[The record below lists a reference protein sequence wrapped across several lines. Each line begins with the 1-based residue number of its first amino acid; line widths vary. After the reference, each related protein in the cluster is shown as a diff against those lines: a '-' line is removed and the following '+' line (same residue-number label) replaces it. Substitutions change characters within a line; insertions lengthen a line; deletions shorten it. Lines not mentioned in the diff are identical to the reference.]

1 VTRHDSNRSE
11 ARERKR
17 ANRSTGTGPR
27 EPDRAN
33 RARLP
38 AGPTD
43 ERETTPTVEHTSA
56 ASTGQLHAVLVLAGS
71 SGGIGAHV
79 RSLAQGLSAHGL
91 EVTVCGPAETDALYG
106 FSETGARFHPV
117 EITPTP
123 GPRTDAA
130 AVGELRRAFARATLV
145 HAHGLRAALL
155 SDLALRTA
163 RAGTPLVV
171 TSHHANLA
179 TGMERRLL
187 RLMERRVARAA
198 DLVLGVSSD
207 LVARARTLGAADARL
222 SPVAA
227 PPLPLPAPAGRR
239 EQVRAE
245 LFAAGE
251 GKDGGRPIVLA
262 VGRLIPQKNVH
273 LLLDAASGW
282 RGAGE
287 PLVLVAGDGPEQ
299 EALAARVRT
308 ERLPVR
314 LLGHRTDIPDL
325 LAAADLVVIS
335 SRWEARSLVAQEAL
349 RAGVPLVAT
358 AVGGLPELVGDAA
371 VLVPPGDRAALS
383 DAVST
388 LLADPDRRA
397 RLAAAGPPQAATW
410 PDEAATVAQVLSVYD
425 ELTSAPARS

>member
-1 VTRHDSNRSE
+1 M
-11 ARERKR
+11 
-17 ANRSTGTGPR
+17 
-27 EPDRAN
+27 
-33 RARLP
+33 
-38 AGPTD
+38 
-43 ERETTPTVEHTSA
+43 EHTSA

-187 RLMERRVARAA
+187 RLMERRVDRAA

-245 LFAAGE
+245 LLGAELPGE
-251 GKDGGRPIVLA
+251 GGNEGRPIVLA
-262 VGRLIPQKNVH
+262 VGRLIPQKNFH

-287 PLVLVAGDGPEQ
+287 PLVLVAGDGPEL
-299 EALAARVRT
+299 EALQARVRT

-371 VLVPPGDRAALS
+371 VLVPPADRASLS
-383 DAVST
+383 DTVST

-397 RLAAAGPPQAATW
+397 QLAAAGPPQAATW

-425 ELTSAPARS
+425 ELSSAAGH

>member
-1 VTRHDSNRSE
+1 M
-11 ARERKR
+11 
-17 ANRSTGTGPR
+17 
-27 EPDRAN
+27 
-33 RARLP
+33 
-38 AGPTD
+38 
-43 ERETTPTVEHTSA
+43 EHTSA

-91 EVTVCGPAETDALYG
+91 EVTVCGPAETDGLYG
-106 FSETGARFHPV
+106 FSEAGARFHPV

-130 AVGELRRAFARATLV
+130 AVGELRRAFTRATLV
-145 HAHGLRAALL
+145 HAHGLRASLL

-171 TSHHANLA
+171 TSHQANLA

-227 PPLPLPAPAGRR
+227 PLLPLPAPPGRR
-239 EQVRAE
+239 EEVRRELLGAE
-245 LFAAGE
+245 EDPA
-251 GKDGGRPIVLA
+251 RPIVLA
-262 VGRLIPQKNVH
+262 VGRLIPQKNFH

-282 RGAGE
+282 RGDGE

-299 EALAARVRT
+299 EALQARVRT

-314 LLGHRTDIPDL
+314 LLGHRGDVPEL

-371 VLVPPGDRAALS
+371 ALVPPADRAALS
-383 DAVST
+383 DAVSG
-388 LLADPDRRA
+388 LLADPARRA
-397 RLAAAGPPQAATW
+397 ALAAAGPPQAATW

-425 ELTSAPARS
+425 ELTSAAGR

>member
-1 VTRHDSNRSE
+1 M
-11 ARERKR
+11 
-17 ANRSTGTGPR
+17 
-27 EPDRAN
+27 
-33 RARLP
+33 
-38 AGPTD
+38 
-43 ERETTPTVEHTSA
+43 EHTSA

-207 LVARARTLGAADARL
+207 LVARARTLGAADSRL

-227 PPLPLPAPAGRR
+227 PPLPLPAPADRR

-245 LFAAGE
+245 LLAEKDSEKDSEKGAKKGAGK
-251 GKDGGRPIVLA
+251 GQQRDGERPIVLA
-262 VGRLIPQKNVH
+262 VGRLIPQKNFH

-287 PLVLVAGDGPEQ
+287 PLVLVAGDGPELD
-299 EALAARVRT
+299 ALQARVRT

-314 LLGHRTDIPDL
+314 MLGHRTDIPDL

-358 AVGGLPELVGDAA
+358 MVGGLPELVGDAA

-383 DAVST
+383 DTVST
-388 LLADPDRRA
+388 LLADPGRRA
-397 RLAAAGPPQAATW
+397 ELAAAGPPQAATW
-410 PDEAATVAQVLSVYD
+410 PDEAATVAQVLSIYD
-425 ELTSAPARS
+425 ELTSAVAR